1 MPDCQV
7 SSCVIGGGQ
16 KNDKVSVLQSCESV
30 IKIDLIWLALCRKRP
45 MQICMCCA
53 CWRVFSVSVA
63 SCIWKGFFTHTLREH
78 CNTGVRP
85 HQAFLPESALLRL
98 VSGSKAFAVLQTCS
112 LFVDVRAHTGA
123 RSAPEEVLRGQELHA
138 GLQAKMHKASVK
150 TSDCKHVTL
159 CLCMRCIFAGLHPAR
174 SWMKTR
180 YPLVCPLTCRWMAVR
195 AMRRFCAS
203 PASKQMGKGRSKLAE
218 KHDDGVVRQMCMG
231 GPQNP
236 Y

>member
-138 GLQAKMHKASVK
+138 GLQGLSHNAVPA
-150 TSDCKHVTL
+150 TTAACFIAILSDHRL
-159 CLCMRCIFAGLHPAR
+159 RCIKPPSKHLTASMPASR
-174 SWMKTR
+174 QIMDENTVPFGVPS
-180 YPLVCPLTCRWMAVR
+180 YLPLDGGESNAQGAVR
-195 AMRRFCAS
+195 PTNIIYYIM
-203 PASKQMGKGRSKLAE
+203 
-218 KHDDGVVRQMCMG
+218 V
-231 GPQNP
+231 
-236 Y
+236 